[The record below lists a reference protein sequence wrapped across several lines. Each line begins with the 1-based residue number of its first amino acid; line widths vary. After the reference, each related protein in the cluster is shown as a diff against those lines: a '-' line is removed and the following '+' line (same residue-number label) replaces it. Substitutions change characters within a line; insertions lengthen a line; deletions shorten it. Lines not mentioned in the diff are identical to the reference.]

1 LIPRTKYLNLYTSTN
16 KNNENFMK
24 TLSKIILTASL
35 FGVAAQSYASNDK
48 DYLKGLS
55 GEMISYCSNEPGPC
69 AALIKAF
76 NEEVAQANGNN
87 SFKAKTVRLSTSEM
101 IARVKGELEKS
112 GAASKR
118 KCGKITDVTKA
129 EECKE
134 SVYKS
139 KVDIVFHGTDDPYR
153 AALADDFFSPYN
165 YPTGSSVQPWAVAIT
180 KDSDSRLGGA
190 YLGVLG
196 FGYNTELLAQ
206 KGLAAPVCWKDLEKP
221 EYKGQIVM
229 ANWNTSGTA
238 YKFASTMMQAFPGGE
253 QEGWDTVRAI
263 HKNIAQYSK
272 SGSKGG
278 KMAARGETTIGI
290 GFAHDII
297 SLGQKGFPIQLVLP
311 CEGTLFEIGPIGI
324 LRGAKNRQAAEAFA
338 QFLYETSTQQLLA
351 NEGILSFP
359 SNVNTIP
366 PKGVEVL
373 NGVKLLEADSYFAD
387 KKVKNDIIQKWTNEV
402 FPLPR

>member
-1 LIPRTKYLNLYTSTN
+1 MKILN
-16 KNNENFMK
+16 
-24 TLSKIILTASL
+24 KIMLTVSILGIT
-35 FGVAAQSYASNDK
+35 VPSYAASDM

-55 GEMISYCSNEPGPC
+55 GEMVSYCSNEPGPC

-76 NEEVAQANGNN
+76 NAAVAEANGNN
-87 SFKAKTVRLSTSEM
+87 DFKAKFIRLSTSEM
-101 IARVKGELEKS
+101 ISRVKGELEKS
-112 GAASKR
+112 AAAAKR
-118 KCGKITDVTKA
+118 KCKNITDAA
-129 EECKE
+129 ELEVCKE
-134 SVYKS
+134 KVYKS
-139 KVDIVFHGTDDPYR
+139 KVDIAFHGTDDPYR
-153 AALADDFFSPYN
+153 AALGDDFFSPFD
-165 YPTGSSVQPWAVAIT
+165 YPTGADVQPWAAGIT
-180 KDSDSRLGGA
+180 KDSDGRLGGA

-196 FGYNTELLAQ
+196 FGYNTELLAK
-206 KGLAAPVCWKDLEKP
+206 KGLSVPACWKDLTKP

-253 QEGWDTVRAI
+253 KEGWDTVRAI

-297 SLGQKGFPIQLVLP
+297 SLKQKGFPIQLVLP

-324 LRGAKNRQAAEAFA
+324 LRGAKNRKAAEAFA
-338 QFLYETSTQQLLA
+338 LFLYEPSTQNILA
-351 NEGILSFP
+351 QEGILSFP
-359 SNVNTIP
+359 SNVNTVP
-366 PKGVEVL
+366 PEGLDVL
-373 NGVKLLEADSYFAD
+373 KGVKLLPVNSYYSE
-387 KKVKNDIIQKWTNEV
+387 KKVKGDIISKWTNEV